1 MLPHS
6 PRVLHKPFKT
16 LNTMTRK
23 LLILSLFLL
32 NAGPAGTQIPKPG
45 ATINRVQTDYQGKR
59 VKARQLSVQSE
70 IPMPVEEV
78 WAKVQTPALLEFVAK
93 GMIRFNPMD
102 EGFPEKWEAGKTY
115 STRMRI
121 WGILPFGGIHYL
133 KIEKIDESKYQIA
146 THEWDNRAK
155 IWKHEITL
163 KDLGDGRTH
172 YEDTI
177 VIYGSGLT
185 GLITRFARRFYI
197 HRQKRW
203 QIVAEEGID

>member
-1 MLPHS
+1 
-6 PRVLHKPFKT
+6 
-16 LNTMTRK
+16 MTSK

-32 NAGPAGTQIPKPG
+32 NAGLASAQRSKPS
-45 ATINRVQTDYQGKR
+45 AIINRAETDYQGET
-59 VKARQLSVQSE
+59 VKVRQLIVQSE

-93 GMIRFNPMD
+93 GMIRFYPTE
-102 EGFPEKWEAGKTY
+102 EGFPKTWETGKTY

-121 WGILPFGGIHYL
+121 WGVLPFGGIHYL
-133 KIEKIDESKYQIA
+133 KIEKIDTSEYQIA

-163 KDLGDGRTH
+163 KDLGNGRTH
-172 YEDTI
+172 YEDSI
-177 VIYGSGLT
+177 IIYGGGLT

-203 QIVAEEGID
+203 QIVAEGVVD